1 MRQITNDT
9 RDDWENICEL
19 VWLDKSRD
27 DRHFHSMRKS
37 ESFKETLWKM
47 NDTYSNDVFYY
58 KRILLPV
65 CSTWDWLLLYT
76 QSVTKN
82 RKGSRVT
89 SCTYF
94 SVLLRHRRPFEKLV
108 LLLIRTA
115 LLAELNYI
123 CERPFV
129 PDAVMVISP
138 STPLRSS
145 SRTWNYELRKLLL
158 PLSRAYSISDPAS
171 RNRQT
176 AKSIAINQL
185 TIARLIISHL

>member
-1 MRQITNDT
+1 MRLASVIHAKCNKKQKGFPCNV
-9 RDDWENICEL
+9 L
-19 VWLDKSRD
+19 YVFLG
-27 DRHFHSMRKS
+27 
-37 ESFKETLWKM
+37 TL
-47 NDTYSNDVFYY
+47 TS
-58 KRILLPV
+58 LL
-65 CSTWDWLLLYT
+65 
-76 QSVTKN
+76 
-82 RKGSRVT
+82 
-89 SCTYF
+89 
-94 SVLLRHRRPFEKLV
+94 RPFEKLV
-108 LLLIRTA
+108 LLLIR

-185 TIARLIISHL
+185 TIARLTISHL